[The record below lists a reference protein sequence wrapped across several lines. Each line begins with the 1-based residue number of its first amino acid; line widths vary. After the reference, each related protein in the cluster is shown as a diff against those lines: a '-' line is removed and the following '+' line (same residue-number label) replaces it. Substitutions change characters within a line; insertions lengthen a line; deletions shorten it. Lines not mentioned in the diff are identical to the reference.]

1 MPGTERQPSHSEL
14 VRNAEE
20 RVRRLYG
27 KYQSSSGAERRRH
40 RRRVELAIARLRELR
55 SKVPERRDTQNRF
68 RDWYSSLSRGV
79 RTLVAVVIAAG
90 AVATA
95 IGAIGALWPDP
106 PAPTAELNAELSE
119 LLVDEPV
126 TLEEYTIRHEE
137 LEGSSAPSPVQH
149 RHTAALTVPLPT
161 QPALESETTKTRDH
175 DDGHDRDGDHRDGDH
190 GDGHD
195 RDRERP
201 PTTEDDDPTVVVPD
215 LSDEARERL
224 REGVRRAL
232 GQGEVAAFSVG
243 EACATGLSD
252 PECGLSSTA
261 LFMKLGEDASAPE
274 VAENLTRSSRGR
286 GPLETGSGTK
296 EPVGATV
303 NYRIS
308 LTGFNGREVDVRW
321 ELHRPDGPMPAAQVA
336 EEPACGASAGR
347 GGEGLGEPV
356 LLDSAARRARP
367 VRRPSDRAG
376 RGRRRASPARTPT
389 PSSKPRPAS
398 RLFD

>member
-1 MPGTERQPSHSEL
+1 MPSPERQPSHSEL

-68 RDWYSSLSRGV
+68 RDWYSSLSTGV

-106 PAPTAELNAELSE
+106 PAPTAELKAELSE

-126 TLEEYTIRHEE
+126 TLEEYTIRHDE
-137 LEGSSAPSPVQH
+137 LEGSSAPSPMQH

-161 QPALESETTKTRDH
+161 QPALESETTKTETTTTDTTGTETTETETTET
-175 DDGHDRDGDHRDGDH
+175 DTTGT
-190 GDGHD
+190 
-195 RDRERP
+195 ESV
-201 PTTEDDDPTVVVPD
+201 PTTEEDDDPTVVVPD

-243 EACATGLSD
+243 EACASGLGD

-274 VAENLTRSSRGR
+274 VAENLTEVLEETRTV
-286 GPLETGSGTK
+286 ETGSGTK

-308 LTGFNGREVDVRW
+308 MTGFNGREVDVRW
-321 ELHRPDGPMPAAQVA
+321 ELHRPEGPILPHKWLKNQRAGLLRGEA
-336 EEPACGASAGR
+336 EK
-347 GGEGLGEPV
+347 
-356 LLDSAARRARP
+356 DSATP
-367 VRRPSDRAG
+367 YFWIPLPDEPGPFVVRLIALDEDGDRIAQ
-376 RGRRRASPARTPT
+376 RDTDP
-389 PSSKPRPAS
+389 
-398 RLFD
+398 FE